1 MDNQQP
7 KYIIDF
13 KDVKDRYNMF
23 EIISTVMEFP
33 DYFGNNWDAFWDCIT
48 DMANLEIKIDVLNFD
63 VLKKISEK
71 DSAIF
76 IELLTDFKYYYDGKW
91 AELKEITIYDGD
103 SVMCI

>member
-1 MDNQQP
+1 MDNQQQ

-63 VLKKISEK
+63 VLKKVAEK
-71 DSAIF
+71 DSTIF
-76 IELLTDFKYYYDGKW
+76 IELMTDFKNYYNGEW
-91 AELKEITIYDGD
+91 AELKKITIHDGD
-103 SVMCI
+103 NVICI

>member
-48 DMANLEIKIDVLNFD
+48 DMANLKMQIEVLNFD
-63 VLKKISEK
+63 ILKKVSEK

-76 IELLTDFKYYYDGKW
+76 IELMTDFKNYYNGEW

>member
-1 MDNQQP
+1 MDNKQQ

-13 KDVKDRYNMF
+13 KDVKNRYDMF
-23 EIISTVMEFP
+23 ETISTAMDFP
-33 DYFGNNWDAFWDCIT
+33 DYFGNNWDACWDCIT

-63 VLKKISEK
+63 ILKKISEK
-71 DSAIF
+71 DFAIF
-76 IELLTDFKYYYDGKW
+76 IELMTDFKNYYNGEW

>member
-1 MDNQQP
+1 MDNQQH

-13 KDVKDRYNMF
+13 KNVKDRYDMF

-63 VLKKISEK
+63 VLKKVSEK

-76 IELLTDFKYYYDGKW
+76 IELMTDFKNYYNGAW